1 MDLAVIG
8 QFTDKIGTAQVNVG
22 SEVADLVTP
31 LAVAFGTAGQVYV
44 AQLTGAGD
52 RTKTRHTVGT
62 LLSWMIL
69 LSIVLRGPAAEGL
82 QGRVRLAHRREL
94 R

>member
-69 LSIVLRGPAAEGL
+69 LSIVSWWGPWPCA
-82 QGRVRLAHRREL
+82 GRSWAG
-94 R
+94 